1 MKTGIKNIN
10 CWRRVINVILP
21 ANKRKQGSNIENKA
35 SANCNSEYCLMENS
49 FLFLNFHLL
58 PTTNPPMNKE
68 KNKAEAIYRLPKYI
82 WYISINATSREAEVK
97 PPIYN
102 PVTQGCHIRTLY
114 DKNGCTVN
122 TLNIYISQ
130 NRWENEYATL
140 EDSWEKEDST
150 FKMEFNVEMKDA
162 PKCSRCEGEC
172 VLGTSL
178 IVSGSFVFLGAL
190 SSAAIAIKSY

>member
-1 MKTGIKNIN
+1 MYSVSFVVLLTST
-10 CWRRVINVILP
+10 RATAVIDEGDLYP
-21 ANKRKQGSNIENKA
+21 
-35 SANCNSEYCLMENS
+35 
-49 FLFLNFHLL
+49 
-58 PTTNPPMNKE
+58 
-68 KNKAEAIYRLPKYI
+68 
-82 WYISINATSREAEVK
+82 